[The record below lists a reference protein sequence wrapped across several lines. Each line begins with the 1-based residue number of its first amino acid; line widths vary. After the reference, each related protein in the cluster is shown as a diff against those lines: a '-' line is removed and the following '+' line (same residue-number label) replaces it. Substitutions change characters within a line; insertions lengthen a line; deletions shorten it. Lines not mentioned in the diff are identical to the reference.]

1 MPLFYFTKRHSN
13 LSGSGPIFQ
22 RDHRDSDIATYSDL
36 TRYKGSPLSTSSN
49 DAPRGIHVNAVS
61 LDPIATPLH
70 TKLGLSGGTTFGHGG
85 RYPSGGT
92 AQALRRSNRDCSAPS
107 DRTGERIAA
116 LVADSTDSLGVRTEF
131 KSEVVATML
140 CPE

>member
-70 TKLGLSGGTTFGHGG
+70 TKLGLSEGQLSDTAAAIQAAVPLKRFGEATEIA
-85 RYPSGGT
+85 RR
-92 AQALRRSNRDCSAPS
+92 QA
-107 DRTGERIAA
+107 TGPVSE
-116 LVADSTDSLGVRTEF
+116 LQPWSPTVRT
-131 KSEVVATML
+131 A
-140 CPE
+140 